1 MKATLAKARKIIAED
16 VGLTPA
22 AKSLLEILLL
32 VVPLMTDRFNLN
44 SRKLQQANFDRPKQQ
59 KG

>member
-1 MKATLAKARKIIAED
+1 LKATLDKARKIIAED